1 MLNKKTKVACMLWL
15 LACFVTFNVIGQN
28 DYRNHN
34 QISQK
39 LKSLQSQNPSNVK
52 LKSLTKTVG
61 GFDIWS
67 LTLHSGKPEENPGI
81 AIVGGVDGSHL
92 LSTEMAVNIA
102 ESILKDH
109 KDVLENTTFYIFP
122 NMSPNASQQ
131 YFSSLK
137 YHNQGNAKK
146 TDDDRD
152 GLFNEDPFEDLNNDG
167 LITLIRV
174 EDVTGN
180 YIKLKE
186 DERVMVKANTQ
197 KGQIGKY
204 KIYSEGLDNDKDG
217 KFNEDG
223 NGGINFN
230 KNLTYNFPYFKPGAG
245 EHPVSE
251 KEHRTLLDFLYEQW
265 NIYAILTLGPV
276 NNLSTPLKHNTAKAS
291 KRVVSSILKKDAA
304 LNTLLS
310 KKYNEITKTKDAPS
324 VNGKGGGFFEW
335 SYFHFGKLAMSTP
348 GWWPPKFKGDS
359 TVKAKKNTKANFLQW
374 AEQEGLNNYFVDW
387 KAVNHPDFPNSKVE
401 VGGISPFVMTNPPY
415 HMVDEVSESHTNFI
429 LEVAKLQP
437 NITLENIVTEKV
449 DNNLTRVTLSVHN
462 NGILPTHTQMGER
475 SRWLRRVKVELKTS
489 NSQEILSGRNI
500 QLINN
505 IEGDSSKEITWL
517 IKGKGSVS
525 VSAGAAHT
533 GVSNATINLN

>member
-1 MLNKKTKVACMLWL
+1 MRNRKTTVACLLWL
-15 LACFVTFNVIGQN
+15 LACFITIHVTGQN

-39 LKSLQSQNPSNVK
+39 LKSLQSQNSANVT

-67 LTLHSGKPEENPGI
+67 LTLHSGNPQNNPGI
-81 AIVGGVDGSHL
+81 AIIGGVDGSHL

-102 ESILKDH
+102 ESILKDY
-109 KDVLENTTFYIFP
+109 KNVLESTTFYIFP

-131 YFSSLK
+131 YFSALK
-137 YHNQGNAKK
+137 YHNKGNAQK

-152 GLFNEDPFEDLNNDG
+152 GSFNEDPFEDLNKDG

-174 EDVTGN
+174 EDMTGD

-186 DERVMVKANTQ
+186 DERIMVKANTQ
-197 KGQIGKY
+197 KGQLGAY
-204 KIYSEGLDNDKDG
+204 KIFSEGIDNDKDG
-217 KFNEDG
+217 KYNEDG
-223 NGGINFN
+223 DGGIHFN

-251 KEHRTLLDFLYEQW
+251 KEHRALLDFLYEQW
-265 NIYAILTLGPV
+265 NIYAILTFGPV
-276 NNLSTPLKHNTAKAS
+276 NNLSTPLKHNPAKAS

-304 LNTLLS
+304 INAHLS
-310 KKYNEITKTKDAPS
+310 KKYNEVVKTKNAPNA
-324 VNGKGGGFFEW
+324 NGKGGGFFEW

-359 TVKAKKNTKANFLQW
+359 TVKASKNTKANFLQW
-374 AEQEGLNNYFVDW
+374 AEQEGLENYFVDW
-387 KAVNHPDFPNSKVE
+387 TEVRHPDFPNKKVE

-415 HMVDEVSESHTNFI
+415 QMVAKISASHTDFV

-437 NITLENIVTEKV
+437 NVTIQNIVTEKV
-449 DNNLTRVTLSVHN
+449 DNNITRVTLAVHN
-462 NGILPTHTQMGER
+462 EGILPTHTQMGER
-475 SRWLRRVKVELKTS
+475 SRWLRRVKVELKLT
-489 NSQEILSGRNI
+489 NSQELLSGRKI

-517 IKGKGSVS
+517 IKGKGNVT